1 MLARQIERLGGAPSR
16 ETGAFYDKLM
26 ARETLDDKL
35 RLLDRGQSAVVRI
48 LDELLPEI
56 RDAQM
61 RAELVEMREVHVR
74 NIERCARYF
83 D

>member
-1 MLARQIERLGGAPSR
+1 
-16 ETGAFYDKLM
+16 M

-61 RAELVEMREVHVR
+61 RAELVEMRDVHVR